1 MILDKKISRSRRKR
15 LWRDRRNAL
24 NKLRRAR
31 INGVAMLRLEADVEE
46 ITRDLE
52 RGMETVYFYKKQQN
66 GSTES

>member
-24 NKLRRAR
+24 NKLQRAR

-52 RGMETVYFYKKQQN
+52 RGMETVYTIARKNEKQYL
-66 GSTES
+66 